1 MWPFSSG
8 GPWSWLADHSCYL
21 QELGCGRRQSPGRPA
36 AQSPLL
42 QSTSWDRYSCPS
54 PRFSRSLIYS
64 GACLAVLLELGNIG
78 QGNAGAQIRHF
89 LPALQQTLG
98 CLPVPLQG
106 YANAFTLLYQ
116 QPKYHCCCKA
126 TSVRSAHSQKNGSKS
141 AAQQNKEDTTRGCLK
156 GAFVRS
162 I

>member
-1 MWPFSSG
+1 MWPFSS

-116 QPKYHCCCKA
+116 
-126 TSVRSAHSQKNGSKS
+126 
-141 AAQQNKEDTTRGCLK
+141 
-156 GAFVRS
+156 
-162 I
+162 